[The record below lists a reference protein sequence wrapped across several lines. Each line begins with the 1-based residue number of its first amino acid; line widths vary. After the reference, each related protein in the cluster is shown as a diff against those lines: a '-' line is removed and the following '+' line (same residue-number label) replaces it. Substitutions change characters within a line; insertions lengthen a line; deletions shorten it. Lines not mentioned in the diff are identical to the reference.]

1 MEINTN
7 RNAELTV
14 EEGCDVE
21 LTVGDIATIFR
32 DPKWGEIKGDISIQ
46 QDLQEE
52 FALYRK
58 QEEQTKI
65 DSELSERINTNS
77 TNIESVVTGLHT
89 EVDRAVGAEKDLEDK
104 KVDKTSDA
112 NKLYGTDAEGAQT
125 TYNAL
130 EFGKVDDVRYNSN
143 SLVTNKIAN
152 LDGFLTYDDGELD

>member
-1 MEINTN
+1 MEINTKTTETN
-7 RNAELTV
+7 
-14 EEGCDVE
+14 CDVE
-21 LTVGDIATIFR
+21 LTVGDVATVVR
-32 DPKWGEIKGDISIQ
+32 DPVWGEIKGDISAQ

-65 DSELSERINTNS
+65 DSELSERIYINS
-77 TNIESVVTGLHT
+77 TNIESIATDLHT
-89 EVDRAVGAEKDLEDK
+89 EVDRAESAEKSLENK
-104 KVDKTSDA
+104 KVDKTSEA
-112 NKLYGTDAEGAQT
+112 NKLYGTDTEGVQT